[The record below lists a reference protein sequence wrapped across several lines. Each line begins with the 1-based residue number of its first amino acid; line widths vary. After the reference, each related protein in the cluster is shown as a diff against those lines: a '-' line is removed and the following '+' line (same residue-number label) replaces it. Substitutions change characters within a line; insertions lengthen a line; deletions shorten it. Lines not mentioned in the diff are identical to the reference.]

1 MLKKSFYTEGGYFC
15 LKLCES
21 LELSQVVS
29 KYPPSVKSHFYLQ
42 FVNTFYFLNKN
53 NKEISMKKIAILLIT
68 VMVVASCGKDFLNET
83 NPNSL
88 ASDNFWKTPGD
99 VDKAFAGV
107 FAQLQSNDFY
117 NGNSSGQ
124 NAGVYRL
131 DFISDN
137 GYCNYDFINGASV
150 ARGDYSPTDGLVN
163 AFWTACYKMI
173 QRSNDFLENVDRV
186 KAVSEANRLTMKS
199 EVRFL
204 RALAYHHLAMCYR
217 DAPLITKTQTLDE
230 AKVPK
235 NTYKE
240 LADFVISE
248 LNDITKG
255 NELPITV
262 MKGRVAR
269 GAALALLARF
279 YLYNR
284 NFTESAATAK
294 RVMDLNQYNLSTPYT
309 TLFTIAGE
317 TSKDVIFAVQY
328 AGPGLA
334 AGIGASFNGY
344 FPAAPQVHTVAL
356 PNLADAY
363 YCTDGLPI
371 TRSPLYNATNKT
383 LNRDPRFNATIV
395 TTQSMF
401 RGAAILA
408 TNLAPT
414 RFRLRKWADESALN
428 STNAFDNAQDFYVL
442 RYAEVLLTRAEALLE
457 SGTYTETEVRD
468 LVNQVR
474 VRATMPRVEAVE
486 GSNLT
491 KQQLIDIVRQERR
504 VETAFEGLR
513 YYDLKRWGIL
523 KQRAVDVYMSV
534 DKVQA
539 TAIQNRTFM
548 ESRHN
553 VWPIP
558 QREIDINS
566 ALIQH
571 AEWQ

>member
-1 MLKKSFYTEGGYFC
+1 
-15 LKLCES
+15 
-21 LELSQVVS
+21 
-29 KYPPSVKSHFYLQ
+29 
-42 FVNTFYFLNKN
+42 
-53 NKEISMKKIAILLIT
+53 MKKITLFLCLVLA
-68 VMVVASCGKDFLNET
+68 VSSCSKDFLSET

-88 ASDNFWKTPGD
+88 ASDNFWKTSGD

-131 DFISDN
+131 DFLSDN

-163 AFWTACYKMI
+163 SFWTACYRMI

-186 KAVSEANRLTMKS
+186 KAVTEANRNTMKA

-217 DAPLITKTQTLDE
+217 DAPLITQTQTLE
-230 AKVPK
+230 ESKVPK

-240 LADFVISE
+240 LSDFVITE
-248 LNDITKG
+248 LNAITAG
-255 NELPITV
+255 TDLPVVVT
-262 MKGRVAR
+262 KGRVSK

-279 YLYNR
+279 YLYNK
-284 NFTESAATAK
+284 NYTESAATAQK
-294 RVMDLNQYNLSTPYT
+294 VIALNQYNLNTAYP
-309 TLFTIAGE
+309 TLFTIGGE
-317 TSKDVIFAVQY
+317 TSRDVIFAVQY

-334 AGIGASFNGY
+334 AGIGATFNGY

-371 TRSPLYNATNKT
+371 TRSPLYNASNKT

-395 TTQSMF
+395 TTQSLF
-401 RGAAILA
+401 RNAAILA

-428 STNAFDNAQDFYVL
+428 STNAFDNGQDFYVL

-457 SGTYTETEVRD
+457 SGTYTEQEVRD
-468 LVNQVR
+468 LVNLVR
-474 VRATMPRVEAVE
+474 TRATMPKVETVE
-486 GSNLT
+486 GTGLT

-504 VETAFEGLR
+504 VETTFEGLR

-523 KQRAVDVYMSV
+523 KQRAVDIYTSV
-534 DKVQA
+534 DKVQV
-539 TAIQNRTFM
+539 TAIQTRTFN
-548 ESRHN
+548 ESRHY

-558 QREIDINS
+558 QREIDANS
-566 ALIQH
+566 ALVQH
-571 AEWQ
+571 PEWQ

>member
-1 MLKKSFYTEGGYFC
+1 
-15 LKLCES
+15 
-21 LELSQVVS
+21 
-29 KYPPSVKSHFYLQ
+29 
-42 FVNTFYFLNKN
+42 
-53 NKEISMKKIAILLIT
+53 MKKITLFLCLVLA
-68 VMVVASCGKDFLNET
+68 VSSCSKDFLSET

-88 ASDNFWKTPGD
+88 ASDNFWKTSGD

-131 DFISDN
+131 DFLSDN

-163 AFWTACYKMI
+163 SFWTACYRMI

-186 KAVSEANRLTMKS
+186 KAVTEANRNTMKA

-217 DAPLITKTQTLDE
+217 DAPLITQTQTLE
-230 AKVPK
+230 ESKVPK

-240 LADFVISE
+240 LSDFVITE
-248 LNDITKG
+248 LNAITAG
-255 NELPITV
+255 TDLPVVVT
-262 MKGRVAR
+262 KGRVSK

-279 YLYNR
+279 YLYNK
-284 NFTESAATAK
+284 NYTESAATAQK
-294 RVMDLNQYNLSTPYT
+294 VIALNQYNLNTAYP
-309 TLFTIAGE
+309 TLFTIGGE
-317 TSKDVIFAVQY
+317 TSRDVIFAVQY

-334 AGIGASFNGY
+334 AGIGATFNGY

-371 TRSPLYNATNKT
+371 TRSPLYNASNKT

-395 TTQSMF
+395 TTQSLF
-401 RGAAILA
+401 RNAAILA

-428 STNAFDNAQDFYVL
+428 STNAFDNGQDFYVL

-457 SGTYTETEVRD
+457 SGTYTEQEVRD
-468 LVNQVR
+468 LVNLVR
-474 VRATMPRVEAVE
+474 TRATMPKVEAVE
-486 GSNLT
+486 GTGLT

-504 VETAFEGLR
+504 VETTFEGLR

-523 KQRAVDVYMSV
+523 KQRAVDIYTSV
-534 DKVQA
+534 DKVQV
-539 TAIQNRTFM
+539 TAIQTRTFN
-548 ESRHN
+548 ESRHY

-558 QREIDINS
+558 QREIDANS
-566 ALIQH
+566 ALVQH
-571 AEWQ
+571 PEWQ

>member
-1 MLKKSFYTEGGYFC
+1 
-15 LKLCES
+15 
-21 LELSQVVS
+21 
-29 KYPPSVKSHFYLQ
+29 
-42 FVNTFYFLNKN
+42 
-53 NKEISMKKIAILLIT
+53 MKKITLFIVLVLA
-68 VMVVASCGKDFLNET
+68 VSSCSKDFLNET

-88 ASDNFWKTPGD
+88 ASDNFWKTSGD

-107 FAQLQSNDFY
+107 FAQLQSVDFY

-131 DFISDN
+131 DFLSDN

-163 AFWTACYKMI
+163 SFWTACYRMI

-186 KAVSEANRLTMKS
+186 KAVTEVNRNTMKA

-217 DAPLITKTQTLDE
+217 DAPLITKTQSLDE

-240 LADFVISE
+240 LSDFVISE
-248 LNDITKG
+248 LNAITSG
-255 NELPITV
+255 TELPVVVT
-262 MKGRVAR
+262 KGRVSR

-279 YLYNR
+279 YLYNK
-284 NFTESAATAK
+284 NYTESAATAQK
-294 RVMDLNQYNLSTPYT
+294 VIALNVYNLNTTYT
-309 TLFTIAGE
+309 SLFTVGGE
-317 TSKDVIFAVQY
+317 TSRDVIFAVQY

-334 AGIGASFNGY
+334 AGIGATFNGY

-371 TRSPLYNATNKT
+371 TRSPLYNASNKT

-395 TTQSMF
+395 TTQSLF
-401 RGAAILA
+401 RNAAILA

-428 STNAFDNAQDFYVL
+428 STNAFDNGQDFYVL

-457 SGTYTETEVRD
+457 SGTYTEQEVRD
-468 LVNQVR
+468 LVNLVR
-474 VRATMPRVEAVE
+474 TRATMPKVEAVE
-486 GSNLT
+486 GTNLT
-491 KQQLIDIVRQERR
+491 KQQLMDIVRQERR
-504 VETAFEGLR
+504 VETTFEGLR

-523 KQRAVDVYMSV
+523 KQRAVDIYTSV
-534 DKVQA
+534 DKVQV
-539 TAIQNRTFM
+539 TAIQTRTFN

-558 QREIDINS
+558 QREIDANS
-566 ALIQH
+566 ALVQH
-571 AEWQ
+571 PEWQ

>member
-1 MLKKSFYTEGGYFC
+1 
-15 LKLCES
+15 
-21 LELSQVVS
+21 
-29 KYPPSVKSHFYLQ
+29 
-42 FVNTFYFLNKN
+42 
-53 NKEISMKKIAILLIT
+53 MKKIVIFLMAVLVIS
-68 VMVVASCGKDFLNET
+68 SCSEDFLNEV

-88 ASDNFWKTPGD
+88 ASDNFWKTSGD
-99 VDKAFAGV
+99 VDKALAGV

-131 DFISDN
+131 DFLSDN
-137 GYCNYDFINGASV
+137 GYCGYTFINGAAI
-150 ARGDYSPTDGLVN
+150 ARGDYSPTDGLVSG
-163 AFWTACYKMI
+163 FWTACYKMI

-186 KAVSEANRLTMKS
+186 TAVSEVNRTTMKS

-217 DAPLITKTQTLDE
+217 DAPLITKTQSLDE
-230 AKVPK
+230 SKVPK

-240 LADFVISE
+240 LGDFVINE
-248 LNDITKG
+248 LNAVTKG
-255 NELPITV
+255 NELPV
-262 MKGRVAR
+262 AVAKGRVSR

-279 YLYNR
+279 YLYNK
-284 NFTESAATAK
+284 NFTEAAATAQK
-294 RVMDLNQYNLSTPYT
+294 VIDLNQYNLFT
-309 TLFTIAGE
+309 TYPNLFTIAGE

-328 AGPGLA
+328 AGPGLG
-334 AGIGASFNGY
+334 AGVGASFNGY
-344 FPAAPQVHTVAL
+344 FPASPQVHTVAL
-356 PNLADAY
+356 PNLADAF

-383 LNRDPRFNATIV
+383 LNRDPRFNATV
-395 TTQSMF
+395 LTTNSLF
-401 RGAAILA
+401 RGAAVLA
-408 TNLAPT
+408 TNLTPT

-428 STNAFDNAQDFYVL
+428 STNAFDNGQDFYVL

-457 SGTYTETEVRD
+457 SGTYTEAQVRD

-474 VRATMPRVEAVE
+474 TRATMPKVEAVE

-513 YYDLKRWGIL
+513 YYDIKRWGIL
-523 KQRAVDVYMSV
+523 KERAVDVYMSV
-534 DKVQA
+534 DKSQA
-539 TAIQNRTFM
+539 SGIENRTFVAP
-548 ESRHN
+548 RHY

-558 QREIDINS
+558 QREIDANG
-566 ALIQH
+566 ALVQH
-571 AEWQ
+571 TEWQ

>member
-1 MLKKSFYTEGGYFC
+1 
-15 LKLCES
+15 
-21 LELSQVVS
+21 
-29 KYPPSVKSHFYLQ
+29 
-42 FVNTFYFLNKN
+42 
-53 NKEISMKKIAILLIT
+53 MKKITLFIIAILAVT
-68 VMVVASCGKDFLNET
+68 GCSKDFLKET

-88 ASDNFWKTPGD
+88 ASDNFWQTSGD

-163 AFWTACYKMI
+163 SFWTACYKMI
-173 QRSNDFLENVDRV
+173 QRSNVFLANVDRV
-186 KAVSEANRLTMKS
+186 KAVTEANRNTMKA

-217 DAPLITKTQTLDE
+217 DAPLIKTPQTLEE
-230 AKVPK
+230 AQVPK

-248 LNDITKG
+248 LNAITAG
-255 NELPITV
+255 TELPV
-262 MKGRVAR
+262 AVAKGRVSR

-279 YLYNR
+279 YLYNK
-284 NFTESAATAK
+284 NFAESAATAK
-294 RVMDLNQYNLSTPYT
+294 KVMDLNQYNLSTPYT

-334 AGIGASFNGY
+334 AGVGASFNGY

-383 LNRDPRFNATIV
+383 LNRDPRFNATV
-395 TTQSMF
+395 LTTQSMF

-414 RFRLRKWADESALN
+414 RYRLRKWADESAAN

-457 SGTYTETEVRD
+457 SGNYTEKEVVD
-468 LVNQVR
+468 LVNLVR
-474 VRATMPRVEAVE
+474 VRATMPKVEAVE
-486 GSNLT
+486 GVGLT
-491 KQQLIDIVRQERR
+491 KQRLIDIVRQERR

-523 KQRAVDVYMSV
+523 KERAVDVYLSV
-534 DKVQA
+534 DRVQA
-539 TAIQNRTFM
+539 TAIQTRIFNA
-548 ESRHN
+548 ERHY

-558 QREIDINS
+558 QREIDVNS
-566 ALIQH
+566 ALVQH
-571 AEWQ
+571 PEWK

>member
-1 MLKKSFYTEGGYFC
+1 
-15 LKLCES
+15 
-21 LELSQVVS
+21 
-29 KYPPSVKSHFYLQ
+29 
-42 FVNTFYFLNKN
+42 
-53 NKEISMKKIAILLIT
+53 MKKIMIFLIIIL
-68 VMVVASCGKDFLNET
+68 VVTSCSKDFLNET

-88 ASDNFWKTPGD
+88 ASDNFWKTSGD
-99 VDKAFAGV
+99 VDKAFTGV

-137 GYCNYDFINGASV
+137 GYCGYNFINGAAV
-150 ARGDYSPTDGLVN
+150 ARGDYSPTDGLVGG
-163 AFWTACYKMI
+163 FWTACYRMI
-173 QRSNDFLENVDRV
+173 QRSNDFLANVDRV
-186 KAVSEANRLTMKS
+186 KTVTEANRTTMKS

-217 DAPLITKTQTLDE
+217 DAPLITTPQTLAE

-240 LADFVISE
+240 LSDFVISE
-248 LNDITKG
+248 LNAVTKG
-255 NELPITV
+255 TELPVTV
-262 MKGRVAR
+262 VKGRISR

-279 YLYNR
+279 YLYNK
-284 NFTESAATAK
+284 NFTEAAATAQ
-294 RVMDLNQYNLSTPYT
+294 RVIDLNQYNLSTPYT

-317 TSKDVIFAVQY
+317 TSKDVIFAVEY

-383 LNRDPRFNATIV
+383 LNRDPRFNATLV
-395 TTQSMF
+395 TTQSLF
-401 RGAAILA
+401 RNAAILA

-457 SGTYTETEVRD
+457 SGTYTEQQVRD

-474 VRATMPRVEAVE
+474 TRATMPKVETVE
-486 GSNLT
+486 GTGLT

-504 VETAFEGLR
+504 VETTFEGLR

-523 KQRAVDVYMSV
+523 KQRAVDVYTTV
-534 DKVQA
+534 DKVQVP
-539 TAIQNRTFM
+539 AIETRIFSDTK
-548 ESRHN
+548 HN

-558 QREIDINS
+558 QREIDANS
-566 ALIQH
+566 ALVQH
-571 AEWQ
+571 PEWQ

>member
-1 MLKKSFYTEGGYFC
+1 
-15 LKLCES
+15 
-21 LELSQVVS
+21 
-29 KYPPSVKSHFYLQ
+29 
-42 FVNTFYFLNKN
+42 
-53 NKEISMKKIAILLIT
+53 MKKIILFLAITL
-68 VMVVASCGKDFLNET
+68 VATSCSKDFLNET

-88 ASDNFWKTPGD
+88 ASDTFWKTPGD
-99 VDKAFAGV
+99 VDKALAGV
-107 FAQLQSNDFY
+107 YSQLQSNDFY

-124 NAGVYRL
+124 NAGAYRL

-137 GYCNYDFINGASV
+137 GYCNYNFINGASI
-150 ARGDYSPTDGLVN
+150 ARGDHSPTDGLVIG
-163 AFWTACYKMI
+163 FWTACYKMI
-173 QRSNDFLENVDRV
+173 QRSNDFLANVDRV
-186 KAVSEANRLTMKS
+186 KAISEVNRTTMKS

-204 RALAYHHLAMCYR
+204 RALAYHHLAMCFR
-217 DAPLITKTQTLDE
+217 DAPLITATQTLEE

-240 LADFVISE
+240 LSDFVINE

-255 NELPITV
+255 TELPVTV
-262 MKGRVAR
+262 VKGRVSK

-279 YLYNR
+279 YLYNK
-284 NFTESAATAK
+284 NFTEAAGTAQK
-294 RVMDLNQYNLSTPYT
+294 VIDLNQYNLSTPYT

-328 AGPGLA
+328 EGPGLA
-334 AGIGASFNGY
+334 AGVGASFNGY

-356 PNLADAY
+356 PNLANAY

-371 TRSPLYNATNKT
+371 TSSPLYNATNKT
-383 LNRDPRFNATIV
+383 LNRDPRFNATLV
-395 TTQSMF
+395 TTNSMF

-414 RFRLRKWADESALN
+414 TIRLRKWADEAALN
-428 STNAFDNAQDFYVL
+428 STNSFDNAQDYYVL

-457 SGTYTETEVRD
+457 SGTYTEQQIRD

-474 VRATMPRVEAVE
+474 TRATMPKVETVE
-486 GSNLT
+486 GKGGGSLT

-523 KQRAVDVYMSV
+523 KQRSVDVYMSV

-539 TAIQNRTFM
+539 SAIQNRIFN
-548 ESRHN
+548 EARHN

-558 QREIDINS
+558 QREIDANS
-566 ALIQH
+566 ALVQH
-571 AEWQ
+571 PEWQ

>member
-1 MLKKSFYTEGGYFC
+1 
-15 LKLCES
+15 
-21 LELSQVVS
+21 
-29 KYPPSVKSHFYLQ
+29 
-42 FVNTFYFLNKN
+42 
-53 NKEISMKKIAILLIT
+53 MKKVTIFLMAVLLIS
-68 VMVVASCGKDFLNET
+68 SCSKDFLNET

-88 ASDNFWKTPGD
+88 ASDNFWKTSGD
-99 VDKAFAGV
+99 VDKALAGV
-107 FAQLQSNDFY
+107 FAQLQSVDLY

-163 AFWTACYKMI
+163 SFWTACYKMI
-173 QRSNDFLENVDRV
+173 QRSNDFLANVDRV
-186 KAVSEANRLTMKS
+186 KTVSEVNRNTMKA

-217 DAPLITKTQTLDE
+217 DAPLITAPQSLAE

-240 LADFVISE
+240 LSDFVITE

-255 NELPITV
+255 SELPITV
-262 MKGRVAR
+262 VKGRVPK

-279 YLYNR
+279 YLYNK
-284 NFTESAATAK
+284 NYTEAAATAQK
-294 RVMDLNQYNLSTPYT
+294 VIDLNQYNLSTTYQ
-309 TLFTIAGE
+309 TLFTVAGE
-317 TSKDVIFAVQY
+317 VSKDVIFAVQY

-334 AGIGASFNGY
+334 AGVGATFNGY

-371 TRSPLYNATNKT
+371 TRSPLYNASNKT
-383 LNRDPRFNATIV
+383 LNRDPRFNATVV
-395 TTQSMF
+395 TTNSLF

-414 RFRLRKWADESALN
+414 RYRLRKWADETALN

-457 SGTYTETEVRD
+457 SGTYTEQQVRD

-474 VRATMPRVEAVE
+474 TRATMPKVEAVE
-486 GSNLT
+486 GTNLT

-523 KQRAVDVYMSV
+523 KERAVDTYMSV
-534 DKVQA
+534 DKIQA
-539 TAIQNRTFM
+539 TSIQTRTFNPA
-548 ESRHN
+548 RHN

-558 QREIDINS
+558 QREIDANS
-566 ALIQH
+566 ALVQH
-571 AEWQ
+571 SEWQ

>member
-1 MLKKSFYTEGGYFC
+1 
-15 LKLCES
+15 
-21 LELSQVVS
+21 
-29 KYPPSVKSHFYLQ
+29 
-42 FVNTFYFLNKN
+42 
-53 NKEISMKKIAILLIT
+53 MKKIAVFLI
-68 VMVVASCGKDFLNET
+68 MVLAISSCSKDFLNET

-88 ASDNFWKTPGD
+88 ASDNFWKTSGD
-99 VDKAFAGV
+99 VDKALAGV
-107 FAQLQSNDFY
+107 FSQLQSNDFY

-137 GYCNYDFINGASV
+137 GYCNYDFINGAAV
-150 ARGDYSPTDGLVN
+150 ARGDYSPTDGLIN
-163 AFWTACYKMI
+163 SFWTACYKMI
-173 QRSNDFLENVDRV
+173 QRSNDFLANVDRV
-186 KAVSEANRLTMKS
+186 KEVTEANRNTMKA

-217 DAPLITKTQTLDE
+217 DAPLITSPQTLQE

-240 LADFVISE
+240 LSDFVIKE
-248 LNDITKG
+248 LNEITTG
-255 NELPITV
+255 TTLPVTV
-262 MKGRVAR
+262 TKGRVSR

-279 YLYNR
+279 YLYNK
-284 NFTESAATAK
+284 NYTEAAATAQK
-294 RVMDLNQYNLSTPYT
+294 VIDLNVYNLNTTYN

-317 TSKDVIFAVQY
+317 TSRDIIFAVQY

-334 AGIGASFNGY
+334 AGVGASFNGY

-356 PNLADAY
+356 PNLANAY

-371 TRSPLYNATNKT
+371 TRSPLYNASNPT
-383 LNRDPRFNATIV
+383 LNRDPRFNATVV
-395 TTQSMF
+395 TTNSLF

-414 RFRLRKWADESALN
+414 KIRLRKWADESAAN
-428 STNAFDNAQDFYVL
+428 STNAFDNGQDFYVL

-457 SGTYTETEVRD
+457 SGSYTEQQVRD

-474 VRATMPRVEAVE
+474 TRATMPKVEVVE
-486 GSNLT
+486 GTGLT

-523 KQRAVDVYMSV
+523 KERAVDVFNSI
-534 DKVQA
+534 DKAAA
-539 TAIQNRTFM
+539 TSIQTRNFVP
-548 ESRHN
+548 SRHY

-558 QREIDINS
+558 QREIDANS
-566 ALIQH
+566 ALVQH
-571 AEWQ
+571 PEWQ

>member
-1 MLKKSFYTEGGYFC
+1 
-15 LKLCES
+15 
-21 LELSQVVS
+21 
-29 KYPPSVKSHFYLQ
+29 
-42 FVNTFYFLNKN
+42 
-53 NKEISMKKIAILLIT
+53 MKKITLFIVLVL
-68 VMVVASCGKDFLNET
+68 VVSGCSKDFLSET

-88 ASDNFWKTPGD
+88 ASDNFWKTSGD

-107 FAQLQSNDFY
+107 FAQLQSVDFY

-131 DFISDN
+131 DFLTDN

-150 ARGDYSPTDGLVN
+150 TRGDYSPTDGLVN
-163 AFWTACYKMI
+163 SFWTACYRMI

-186 KAVSEANRLTMKS
+186 KAVTEVNRNTMKA

-217 DAPLITKTQTLDE
+217 DAPLITKTQTLEE

-240 LADFVISE
+240 LSDFVISE
-248 LNDITKG
+248 LNAITAG
-255 NELPITV
+255 TDLPVVVT
-262 MKGRVAR
+262 KGRVTK

-279 YLYNR
+279 YLYNK
-284 NFTESAATAK
+284 NYTESAATAQK
-294 RVMDLNQYNLSTPYT
+294 VIALNQYNLNTAYP
-309 TLFTIAGE
+309 TLFTIGGE
-317 TSKDVIFAVQY
+317 TSRDVIFAVQY

-334 AGIGASFNGY
+334 AGIGATFNGY
-344 FPAAPQVHTVAL
+344 FPASPQVHTVAL

-371 TRSPLYNATNKT
+371 TRSPLYNASNKT

-395 TTQSMF
+395 TTQSLF
-401 RGAAILA
+401 RNAAILA

-428 STNAFDNAQDFYVL
+428 STNAFDNGQDFYVL

-457 SGTYTETEVRD
+457 SGTYTEQEVRD
-468 LVNQVR
+468 LVNLVR
-474 VRATMPRVEAVE
+474 TRATMPKVETVE
-486 GSNLT
+486 GTGLT

-504 VETAFEGLR
+504 VETTFEGLR

-523 KQRAVDVYMSV
+523 KQRAVDIYTSV
-534 DKVQA
+534 DKVQV
-539 TAIQNRTFM
+539 TAIQTRTFN
-548 ESRHN
+548 ESRHY

-558 QREIDINS
+558 QREIDANS
-566 ALIQH
+566 ALVQH
-571 AEWQ
+571 PEWQ

>member
-1 MLKKSFYTEGGYFC
+1 
-15 LKLCES
+15 
-21 LELSQVVS
+21 
-29 KYPPSVKSHFYLQ
+29 
-42 FVNTFYFLNKN
+42 
-53 NKEISMKKIAILLIT
+53 MKKITLFIVLVLA
-68 VMVVASCGKDFLNET
+68 VSSCSKDFLNET

-88 ASDNFWKTPGD
+88 ASDNFWKTSGD

-107 FAQLQSNDFY
+107 FAQLQSVDFY

-131 DFISDN
+131 DFLSDN

-163 AFWTACYKMI
+163 SFWTACYRMI

-186 KAVSEANRLTMKS
+186 KAVTEVNRNTMKA

-217 DAPLITKTQTLDE
+217 DAPLITKTQSLDE

-240 LADFVISE
+240 LSDFVISE
-248 LNDITKG
+248 LNAITSG
-255 NELPITV
+255 TELPVVVT
-262 MKGRVAR
+262 KGRVSR

-279 YLYNR
+279 YLYNK
-284 NFTESAATAK
+284 NYTESAATAQK
-294 RVMDLNQYNLSTPYT
+294 VIALNVYNLNTTYT
-309 TLFTIAGE
+309 SLFTVGGE
-317 TSKDVIFAVQY
+317 TSRDVIFAVQY

-334 AGIGASFNGY
+334 AGIGATFNGY

-371 TRSPLYNATNKT
+371 TRSPLYNASNKT

-395 TTQSMF
+395 TTQSLF
-401 RGAAILA
+401 RNAAILA

-428 STNAFDNAQDFYVL
+428 STNAFDNGQDFYVL

-457 SGTYTETEVRD
+457 SGTYTEQEVRD
-468 LVNQVR
+468 LVNLVR
-474 VRATMPRVEAVE
+474 TRATMPKVEAVE
-486 GSNLT
+486 GTGLT

-504 VETAFEGLR
+504 VETTFEGLR

-523 KQRAVDVYMSV
+523 KQRAVDIYTSV
-534 DKVQA
+534 DKVQV
-539 TAIQNRTFM
+539 TAIQTRTFN

-558 QREIDINS
+558 QREIDANS
-566 ALIQH
+566 ALVQH
-571 AEWQ
+571 PEWQ

>member
-1 MLKKSFYTEGGYFC
+1 
-15 LKLCES
+15 
-21 LELSQVVS
+21 
-29 KYPPSVKSHFYLQ
+29 
-42 FVNTFYFLNKN
+42 
-53 NKEISMKKIAILLIT
+53 MKKIIIFIVAALAIT
-68 VMVVASCGKDFLNET
+68 SCSKDFLNET

-88 ASDNFWKTPGD
+88 ASDNFWKSSGD

-107 FAQLQSNDFY
+107 FSQLQSNDFY

-137 GYCNYDFINGASV
+137 GYCNYDFINGAAI
-150 ARGDYSPTDGLVN
+150 ARGNYSPTDGLVN
-163 AFWTACYKMI
+163 SFWTTCYKMI
-173 QRSNDFLENVDRV
+173 QRSNDFLANVDRV
-186 KAVSEANRLTMKS
+186 KTVTEANRNTMKA

-217 DAPLITKTQTLDE
+217 DAPLITAPQSLAD

-235 NTYKE
+235 NTNKE
-240 LADFVISE
+240 LVDFVINE

-255 NELPITV
+255 NELPVTV
-262 MKGRVAR
+262 VKGRVSK

-279 YLYNR
+279 YLYNK
-284 NFTESAATAK
+284 NFTESAETAQK
-294 RVMDLNQYNLSTPYT
+294 VISLNQYNLSTPYP
-309 TLFTIAGE
+309 TLFTMAGE
-317 TSKDVIFAVQY
+317 TSKDIIFAVEY

-371 TRSPLYNATNKT
+371 TRSPLYNASNKT
-383 LNRDPRFNATIV
+383 LNRDPRFNASIV
-395 TTQSMF
+395 TTGSLF

-414 RFRLRKWADESALN
+414 RFRLRKWADEAAAN
-428 STNAFDNAQDFYVL
+428 STNAFDNGQNFYVL

-457 SGTYTETEVRD
+457 SGNYTEQQVRD

-474 VRATMPRVEAVE
+474 TRATMPKVEAVE
-486 GSNLT
+486 GANLT

-523 KQRAVDVYMSV
+523 KQRSVDIYMSV

-539 TAIQNRTFM
+539 TAIQTRIFEPN
-548 ESRHN
+548 RHN

-558 QREIDINS
+558 QREIDANS
-566 ALIQH
+566 ALVQH
-571 AEWQ
+571 PEWQ

>member
-1 MLKKSFYTEGGYFC
+1 MA
-15 LKLCES
+15 
-21 LELSQVVS
+21 V
-29 KYPPSVKSHFYLQ
+29 
-42 FVNTFYFLNKN
+42 
-53 NKEISMKKIAILLIT
+53 LLIS
-68 VMVVASCGKDFLNET
+68 SCSKDWLNET

-88 ASDNFWKTPGD
+88 ASDNFWKTPSD
-99 VDKAFAGV
+99 VDKALAGV
-107 FAQLQSNDFY
+107 FSQLQSNDFY

-124 NAGVYRL
+124 NAGAYRL

-163 AFWTACYKMI
+163 SFWTACYKMI
-173 QRSNDFLENVDRV
+173 QRSNDFLGNVDRV
-186 KAVSEANRLTMKS
+186 KAVPEASRNTMKA

-217 DAPLITKTQTLDE
+217 DAPLITATQSLAD

-248 LNDITKG
+248 LNAITKSSD
-255 NELPITV
+255 LPVTV
-262 MKGRVAR
+262 VKGRVPK

-279 YLYNR
+279 YLYNK
-284 NFTESAATAK
+284 NYTEAAATAQS
-294 RVMDLNQYNLSTPYT
+294 VIDLNQYNLSTTYQ
-309 TLFTIAGE
+309 TLFTVAGE

-334 AGIGASFNGY
+334 AGVGATFNGY

-371 TRSPLYNATNKT
+371 TRSPLYNASNKT

-395 TTQSMF
+395 TTQSLF

-414 RFRLRKWADESALN
+414 RFRLRKWADETALN

-457 SGTYTETEVRD
+457 SGTYTEQQVRD

-474 VRATMPRVEAVE
+474 TRATMPKVEAVE
-486 GSNLT
+486 GTNLT

-523 KQRAVDVYMSV
+523 KERAVDVYMSV

-539 TAIQNRTFM
+539 TGIQTRTFNPA
-548 ESRHN
+548 RHN

-558 QREIDINS
+558 QREIDANS
-566 ALIQH
+566 ALVQH
-571 AEWQ
+571 PEWQ